1 MRTNSSENQLRAL
14 DQPSVLPRIAS
25 SASSSVLGAV
35 EHGEAGTG
43 TDRCDKV
50 QICEQSTAYEGQVL
64 SFGDVGKWYV
74 RPVARQ
80 VGRVGR
86 ELVVGEVDEGLRAG
100 GVGATNGTSANEGDD
115 CRPTR

>member
-1 MRTNSSENQLRAL
+1 MRTNPSEDQLRAL
-14 DQPSVLPRIAS
+14 DQPSVLPSIAS

-43 TDRCDKV
+43 TNGGDKI
-50 QICEQSTAYEGQVL
+50 QIRKEPTAYKGQVL

-74 RPVARQ
+74 RPVTRQ

-86 ELVVGEVDEGLRAG
+86 ELVVGEVDEGLRTG
-100 GVGATNGTSANEGDD
+100 GVGTANGTSANEGDD
-115 CRPTR
+115 CRPTS